1 MREQSP
7 MKKRMII
14 MLIVVGIL
22 FGAVFGWK
30 LFISFMIKRSMASMR
45 MPMTISTMKVPSSS
59 WQTTLKG
66 VGSLRAIFGVNVT
79 TELAGMVDQIYFKPG
94 AVVEKGAVLVQ
105 LNAAAEIGQLQS
117 LQAQVELAKITYA
130 RDKAQFAVNA
140 VSKQQVD
147 TDEWNLKN
155 LQAQTAQQA
164 ATVAKKTLRAPFSG
178 RLGISRVNPGQY
190 LNVGDQVTSL
200 QTVNPI
206 YSDFYLPQQ
215 ALAQL
220 KLSQPVVVKSDAF
233 PGKIYKGKVTTIEP
247 NVDTSSRNVAVEA
260 TIDNG
265 KLELSPGMFV
275 NVEVTV
281 GSPEKFLTLP
291 QSAITFNPYGDIV
304 YVVKDLP
311 KEEKEK
317 SQDKTKDGKQIY
329 MVKQVF
335 VTTGDTRGDQIQ
347 VLTGLKEGEIVVTS
361 GQLKLQ
367 NDTHVVINN
376 AVQPL
381 NNPAPKLENR

>member
-1 MREQSP
+1 
-7 MKKRMII
+7 